1 MYRDLS
7 WFKDPRWW
15 TPDLKH
21 QELSLQPIMCPTVIV
36 AFAPLFCPI
45 LRRFSTYHRN
55 SLESFDATNSNV
67 KTISSQH
74 QTEVNLANT
83 VVLVLFM
90 SFSSFDF
97 AILTTS
103 DQEKFRSA
111 AFFRTQHTHT
121 HTKNGPTKVLL
132 AALGLEASVVNVP
145 C

>member
-1 MYRDLS
+1 MNAGFEASRIIN
-7 WFKDPRWW
+7 
-15 TPDLKH
+15 
-21 QELSLQPIMCPTVIV
+21 QPIMCPTVIV
-36 AFAPLFCPI
+36 AFAPLFGPI
-45 LRRFSTYHRN
+45 LRRLHLPKNYV
-55 SLESFDATNSNV
+55 ESFDATNSNV

-83 VVLVLFM
+83 VVLVLLM

-111 AFFRTQHTHT
+111 AFFRTQYTHT
-121 HTKNGPTKVLL
+121 HTKDGPTKVLL

>member
-1 MYRDLS
+1 M
-7 WFKDPRWW
+7 
-15 TPDLKH
+15 KH
-21 QELSLQPIMCPTVIV
+21 QELSTSPL
-36 AFAPLFCPI
+36 FAPLSLWR
-45 LRRFSTYHRN
+45 LRRSSARSSADYTYHRN

-111 AFFRTQHTHT
+111 AFFRTQYTHT
-121 HTKNGPTKVLL
+121 HTKDGPTKVLL